1 METRR
6 RGRGR
11 ATRRPARPEAPA
23 HGETRGLVTMQLVG
37 SGTPATGH
45 GPAGGRRSRPRGRS
59 RAGASGRPPR
69 VRGLSLVCR
78 AGAGASRSWG
88 ALFGWGLHVC
98 GSWGAHT
105 PSRPAEPGLLGWP
118 RLAAPGL
125 LDNPHTLALRLLL
138 HPRCLG
144 GPQREVPLLPTV
156 EGGARGPR
164 PPRLSSSQEA
174 VREPLAEGGAPAPT
188 PTFVLFRFTSGFLAH
203 YRRWPGHSPLPAL
216 VAGPRSVAVRRG
228 PEPRTPASSC
238 ERLLLCG

>member
-1 METRR
+1 MPS
-6 RGRGR
+6 
-11 ATRRPARPEAPA
+11 AA
-23 HGETRGLVTMQLVG
+23 
-37 SGTPATGH
+37 
-45 GPAGGRRSRPRGRS
+45 RRSRSRGDPGACHDAAGGVRDASHRPRPCRRTPQPPQGPL
-59 RAGASGRPPR
+59 AGWG
-69 VRGLSLVCR
+69 RGLSLVCR

-238 ERLLLCG
+238 ERLQLCG